1 MTSPIHLIGLPTDHN
16 SSFERGT
23 ASAPAFVREAL
34 WSDRGN
40 MATECGLE
48 VGVDIDLVDIG
59 DLTLTNADND
69 ADDAVISAAV
79 SAASASDAVPLLLGG
94 DHAVSYP
101 VIAALAATHGPLN
114 ILHFDAHPDT
124 YDDFR
129 GNPRSHASPF
139 ARIMEAGLA
148 RRLVQV
154 GIRTATPHQRAQ
166 AERYDDFEGNPRS
179 HASPF
184 ARIMEAGHA
193 VRLVQVGIRTLN
205 RHCREQAERFGVEI
219 MPISGFT
226 PSQVPVLSGPLYI
239 SVDLD
244 GIDPSEAPGVSHPE
258 PGGLRL
264 REVLDCIAKQTAP
277 IVGADI
283 VELNPAR
290 DVGGVTAILAA
301 KLVREVAAQI
311 TLNTKGP
318 A

>member
-1 MTSPIHLIGLPTDHN
+1 MKVPIHLIGLPTDHN

-23 ASAPAFVREAL
+23 ASAPSAIRDAL

-48 VGVDIDLVDIG
+48 IGVDIDLIDKG
-59 DLTLTNADND
+59 DLALTNSDNV
-69 ADDAVISAAV
+69 ADDASICAAV
-79 SAASASDAVPLLLGG
+79 TETSVSGVVPLSLGG
-94 DHAVSYP
+94 DHAISYP
-101 VIAALAATHGPLN
+101 VVAALAAIHGPLN
-114 ILHFDAHPDT
+114 ILHFDAHPDL
-124 YDDFR
+124 YD
-129 GNPRSHASPF
+129 N
-139 ARIMEAGLA
+139 
-148 RRLVQV
+148 
-154 GIRTATPHQRAQ
+154 
-166 AERYDDFEGNPRS
+166 FEGNPRS

-184 ARIMEAGHA
+184 ARIMENGNAAG
-193 VRLVQVGIRTLN
+193 LVQVGIRTLN

-219 MPISGFT
+219 LPISNFM
-226 PSQVPVLSGPLYI
+226 PSLVPVMSGPLYI

-283 VELNPAR
+283 VELNPTR

-301 KLVREVAAQI
+301 KLVREISAAIHCNNQEH
-311 TLNTKGP
+311 LV
-318 A
+318 